1 MSAGVAHVRVLLL
14 DAVDRS
20 IWSGRLAHQRAAL
33 ARARATYGSELY
45 DTAFQTGAVMTYD
58 QTVEYT
64 LRVLDDLIDQ
74 PNVR

>member
-1 MSAGVAHVRVLLL
+1 
-14 DAVDRS
+14 
-20 IWSGRLAHQRAAL
+20 LAHQRAAL

-45 DTAFQTGAVMTYD
+45 DAALQTGAVMTYD
-58 QTVEYT
+58 QTIEYT